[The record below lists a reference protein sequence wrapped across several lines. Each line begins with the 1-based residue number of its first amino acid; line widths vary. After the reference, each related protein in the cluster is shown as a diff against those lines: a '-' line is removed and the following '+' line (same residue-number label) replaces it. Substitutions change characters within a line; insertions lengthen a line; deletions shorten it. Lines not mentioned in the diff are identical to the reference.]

1 MFDKTQSFARI
12 ESNEQTA
19 AFFRRVY
26 AWMSIGLFLTGIIS
40 MSVASSESL
49 VDAIFGT
56 PLFWVLI
63 IGQLGLVFWLGSR
76 VQNMSP
82 QVATAAFLGY
92 AALNGLT
99 LSVIFLA
106 YTMSSIAQVFFITGG
121 TFGFMTLYGMTTQKD
136 LSSLGQIAFA
146 ALIGLIIAS
155 VVNMFFQN
163 PMIYWITS
171 YAGVLIFMALTA
183 WDTQKLKQI
192 SYEVDVNTGAG
203 HNIAIIGA
211 LTLYLDFINLFIF
224 LLRIFGGNRD

>member
-1 MFDKTQSFARI
+1 MFDQTQSFARI

-40 MSVASSESL
+40 MAVASSESL
-49 VDAIFGT
+49 VSMIFGT
-56 PLFWVLI
+56 PLFWVLFL
-63 IGQLGLVFWLGSR
+63 GQLGLVFWLSSR
-76 VQNMSP
+76 VQNMTP
-82 QVATAAFLGY
+82 MTATMAFLGY

-106 YTMSSIAQVFFITGG
+106 YTLSSIAQVFFITGG
-121 TFGFMTLYGMTTQKD
+121 TFGFMTLWGMTTKKD
-136 LSSLGQIAFA
+136 LSSVGQIAFA

-155 VVNMFFQN
+155 LVNMFFQN
-163 PMIYWITS
+163 SMIYWITS

-203 HNIAIIGA
+203 HNVAIIGA

-224 LLRIFGGNRD
+224 LLRIMGGNKD

>member
-1 MFDKTQSFARI
+1 MFDQTQSIDRI
-12 ESNEQTA
+12 QSNEQTA

-40 MSVASSESL
+40 MAVASSESL
-49 VDAIFGT
+49 VSMIFGT
-56 PLFWVLI
+56 PLFWVLFL
-63 IGQLGLVFWLGSR
+63 GQLGIVFWLSSR
-76 VQNMSP
+76 VQNMTP
-82 QVATAAFLGY
+82 MTATMAFLGY
-92 AALNGLT
+92 SALNGLT

-106 YTMSSIAQVFFITGG
+106 YTFSSIAQVFFITGG
-121 TFGFMTLYGMTTQKD
+121 TFGFMTLWGMTTKKD
-136 LSSLGQIAFA
+136 LSSIGQIAFA

-163 PMIYWITS
+163 EMIYWITS

-203 HNIAIIGA
+203 HNIAILGA

>member
-1 MFDKTQSFARI
+1 MFDQTQSIDRI
-12 ESNEQTA
+12 QSNEQTA

-40 MSVASSESL
+40 MAVASSESL
-49 VDAIFGT
+49 VSMIFGT
-56 PLFWVLI
+56 PLFWVLFL
-63 IGQLGLVFWLGSR
+63 GQLGIVFWLSSR
-76 VQNMSP
+76 VQNMTP
-82 QVATAAFLGY
+82 MTATMAFLGY
-92 AALNGLT
+92 SALNGLT

-106 YTMSSIAQVFFITGG
+106 YTFSSIAQVFFITGG
-121 TFGFMTLYGMTTQKD
+121 TFGFMTLWGMTTKKD
-136 LSSLGQIAFA
+136 LSSIGQIAFA

-163 PMIYWITS
+163 EMIYWITS

-192 SYEVDVNTGAG
+192 SHEVDVNTGAG
-203 HNIAIIGA
+203 HNIAILGA

>member
-1 MFDKTQSFARI
+1 MFDQTQSFARI

-40 MSVASSESL
+40 MAVASSESL
-49 VDAIFGT
+49 VSMIFGT
-56 PLFWVLI
+56 PLFWVLFL
-63 IGQLGLVFWLGSR
+63 GQLGLVFWLSSR

-121 TFGFMTLYGMTTQKD
+121 TFGFMTLWGMTTKKD

-163 PMIYWITS
+163 SMIYWITS

-192 SYEVDVNTGAG
+192 SYEVDVNTAAG
-203 HNIAIIGA
+203 HNVAIIGA

-224 LLRIFGGNRD
+224 LLRIFGGNKD